1 MPRLTHPLL
10 CPPPMNMGTVQGS
23 TKINKVPDR
32 CQARIDIR
40 TVPGQSHAQIVA
52 EVCRLVEAT
61 THDWPG
67 VQVEVQAVNDKA
79 PLNTA
84 ADHPF
89 VLPGRQANQAVLGR
103 PMVVRGAPYVTDGSL
118 DAATTHNPAIVCGPA
133 MESMA
138 HEVDEFVKVARLL
151 TAVRWYA
158 GLVDEVLGRG
168 ERTNIGRRPRM
179 HD

>member
-1 MPRLTHPLL
+1 MPRLTDPLL

-67 VQVEVQAVNDKA
+67 VQVEVQAVNDKGRA
-79 PLNTA
+79 IA
-84 ADHPF
+84 AYEK
-89 VLPGRQANQAVLGR
+89 ALGYKPALGKKLR
-103 PMVVRGAPYVTDGSL
+103 SDIQDQLKSL
-118 DAATTHNPAIVCGPA
+118 KG
-133 MESMA
+133 
-138 HEVDEFVKVARLL
+138 
-151 TAVRWYA
+151 
-158 GLVDEVLGRG
+158 
-168 ERTNIGRRPRM
+168 
-179 HD
+179 